1 MKFIAAIVLS
11 VLVAALLTTVSAV
24 RADDAPA
31 ATTPAGDTTKPAADP
46 ATTPSATATTEAPKT
61 STTTTEP
68 AKTGPATTE
77 PAKDPVKVD
86 PVKTEP
92 VKTEP
97 AKTEPT
103 KAPTATDTP
112 RIPPPPPSLYEQK
125 LVKLEA
131 DVAKAKEELGKI
143 PAIETKVNEVIG
155 NLTDSAKKPVDLR
168 VIQQELAERRPS
180 QAANEYKKLQMG
192 LAAAY
197 EKVKGELLGAIKA
210 STELDKMPT
219 KDEALKGRNEDLRTG
234 ATTACVEVLTKL
246 VAIYER
252 IGEAK
257 QVENTYRLILALDK
271 NNGAAVAY
279 FKEQEARKKNPN
291 KSEDSGGGSYSSGGR
306 PSRGY

>member
-1 MKFIAAIVLS
+1 MKLAAVVVLS
-11 VLVAALLTTVSAV
+11 ALLGTLLLTSTVK
-24 RADDAPA
+24 ADDAPA
-31 ATTPAGDTTKPAADP
+31 ATAA
-46 ATTPSATATTEAPKT
+46 TTATTDTAKA

-68 AKTGPATTE
+68 AKTDPAATE
-77 PAKDPVKVD
+77 PAKD
-86 PVKTEP
+86 P

-97 AKTEPT
+97 AKTEPAKT
-103 KAPTATDTP
+103 EPVKVEPAKTPTTIEAP

-131 DVAKAKEELGKI
+131 DLAKTKEELGKI
-143 PAIETKVNEVIG
+143 PAIETKVNELIG

-168 VIQQELAERRPS
+168 TIQQELAEKRPS
-180 QAANEYKKLQMG
+180 QAANEYKKLQLG

-197 EKVKGELLGAIKA
+197 EKVKAELLAEIKA
-210 STELDKMPT
+210 STDLDKLTT

-234 ATTACVEVLTKL
+234 ATTTCVEVLTKL

-271 NNGAAVAY
+271 NNGAAIAY
-279 FKEQEARKKNPN
+279 FREQEAKKKNPN
-291 KSEDSGGGSYSSGGR
+291 KSEDSGGSSYTSNPANR
-306 PSRGY
+306 RR